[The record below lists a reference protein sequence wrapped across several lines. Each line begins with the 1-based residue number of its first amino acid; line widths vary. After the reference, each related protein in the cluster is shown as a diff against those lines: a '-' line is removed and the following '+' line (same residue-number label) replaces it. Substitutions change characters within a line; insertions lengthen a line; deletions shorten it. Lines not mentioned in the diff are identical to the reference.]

1 MTETTKREHLWKPGQ
16 SGNPNGRPKGAR
28 HRATIAAEALFDG
41 ESEALTR
48 RCIEAALSGDPTA
61 LRLALDR
68 ILPPRRDRP
77 VNFPLPPIQT
87 LADVRAAR
95 ASIVDAVAAGRLLAS
110 EADDLGR
117 QLDGYVRAYEADE
130 IEQRLAAVEAE
141 LRKEPGL

>member
-77 VNFPLPPIQT
+77 VNNFPLPPIAT

-95 ASIVDAVAAGRLLAS
+95 AAMVEAVASGRLLAS
-110 EADDLGR
+110 EADDIGR
-117 QLDGYVRAYEADE
+117 QLDGYVRVYEADA
-130 IEQRLAAVEAE
+130 IEQRLAAV
-141 LRKEPGL
+141 